1 LKGDGIADLKRYLL
15 NTAKPNN
22 FDFPSVVYTDEDPRH
37 TVKKIV
43 KAKFL
48 DVIPSD
54 VPYKIN
60 PVIQTW
66 C

>member
-15 NTAKPNN
+15 DTAKPNN